1 MNEFIEKLIRHDIKL
16 NSLEQS
22 EDKTVIKFKACVLD
36 FKQSHNG
43 WAISKNTCEQ
53 RMHTLVNKH
62 IVVRYYSED
71 ENGGLDA
78 FGDHEETSV
87 KLRGTEI
94 MLPSTNTHSVGTI
107 TNAYIDYVEPNNPL
121 SGEAVWIDG
130 VILAME
136 NINEASLLLEWQE
149 NDIPILTS
157 VEWYYTQDMYDNDG
171 IQWIVDPTFSNLCIL
186 NSEDRGNKPVI
197 YGNYDC
203 SHIELM
209 INQLNQAVKDDLAIN
224 NKQNNGKGE
233 DMENRFIK
241 ALNGLSV
248 GELSDKVYAAL
259 RGVMTCDEYYDTYV
273 SDYNVF
279 YDEKFFIYHVYKTD
293 GCEYYKV
300 TFELDADENIVI
312 DFENKQQVKREQV
325 WVTVETAQGQVE
337 EVQQQLN
344 KVQSEKEELEK
355 QLNTKTEEIVSV
367 TEEKISLSEQIVSL
381 NSTIAELEPFKVEHD
396 KAEFEKALNEK
407 VAEYEPKFAKFNALE
422 VFNSEEV
429 QGLIKDTLDVEKGL
443 NAKLAIYEKLDEVIE
458 SFNMIEDKDTPVGN
472 VDKNTKSLNNL
483 VPTPKSY
490 VDKFGF
496 DV

>member
-1 MNEFIEKLIRHDIKL
+1 MNGSLLSFNSVPQKDSTVDVEFIIHDFELSLNGAIVSEQVCVENANTIINKPILAKYVYDGDNTQDYFTDHEVTLTTNRDTGDVLVTTDTVALGVFTGWEIKEV
-16 NSLEQS
+16 NG
-22 EDKTVIKFKACVLD
+22 KRVFCAKGVLWSD
-36 FKQSHNG
+36 
-43 WAISKNTCEQ
+43 
-53 RMHTLVNKH
+53 
-62 IVVRYYSED
+62 RYYNACSLLYD
-71 ENGGLDA
+71 MFNSGTKIN
-78 FGDHEETSV
+78 TSCEYLYSNYKV
-87 KLRGTEI
+87 R
-94 MLPSTNTHSVGTI
+94 
-107 TNAYIDYVEPNNPL
+107 
-121 SGEAVWIDG
+121 DG
-130 VILAME
+130 VQHIE
-136 NINEASLLLEWQE
+136 S
-149 NDIPILTS
+149 PI
-157 VEWYYTQDMYDNDG
+157 VYDG
-171 IQWIVDPTFSNLCIL
+171 HCIL
-186 NSEDRGNKPVI
+186 NSRQVDDQDIVLGAYE
-197 YGNYDC
+197 
-203 SHIELM
+203 SSQM
-209 INQLNQAVKDDLAIN
+209 TSFNQAINTDLKEGFN

-279 YDEKFFIYHVYKTD
+279 YEEKFFIYHVYKTD

-300 TFELDADENIVI
+300 TFELDADENMVI
-312 DFENKQQVKREQV
+312 DFENRQQVKREQV

-344 KVQSEKEELEK
+344 SVQAEKEELEK
-355 QLNTKTEEIVSV
+355 QLNAKTEEIVSV
-367 TEEKISLSEQIVSL
+367 TEEKITLSEQIVSL
-381 NSTIAELEPFKVEHD
+381 NSTIAELEPFKAEHD
-396 KAEFEKALNEK
+396 KAEFEKALNER

-422 VFNSEEV
+422 VFNSDEV

-458 SFNMIEDKDTPVGN
+458 SFNMIEDKDVSVGN